1 MKKETNPSKIVVQHL
16 NLHYGENHALKD
28 INMNIAQNAVTA
40 FIGPSGC
47 GKSTFLKCLNRMN
60 DLVDCVKIDG
70 TVTIDGEDIYSQ
82 KVDTT
87 LLRKKVGM
95 VFQQPNPFPMSIY
108 DNIAYGPRIHGITA
122 KAKLDDIVE
131 RSLRDAAI
139 FEEVK
144 DRLKKSALGL
154 SGGQQQRLCIARALA
169 VEPEILLMDEPLS
182 ALDAELKIDMRRE
195 IQNIHKLTGATILY
209 VTHDQSE
216 ALAMADRIL
225 IMKNGKI
232 EQVGTPEEIYLHPQ
246 TEFAASFVS
255 KCNFVRGQWNDSY
268 FKVMDQSL
276 IYDGPEVAQAFKNH
290 GLFPVRPEQFHIVK
304 EGKGIP
310 ATVTNRQYSGREIHY
325 SLKCGEDTF
334 TVYAGSREQYEP
346 GEQVKLVYQAS

>member
-70 TVTIDGEDIYSQ
+70 TVTIDGEDIYSP

-154 SGGQQQRLCIARALA
+154 SGGQQQRLCISRALA
-169 VEPEILLMDEPLS
+169 VEPEILLMDEPTS
-182 ALDAELKIDMRRE
+182 ALDPISTLKVEDLME
-195 IQNIHKLTGATILY
+195 DLKKKYTVVV
-209 VTHDQSE
+209 VTHNMQQAARVSDYTAFFLLGE
-216 ALAMADRIL
+216 L
-225 IMKNGKI
+225 IEFDTTDTIFK
-232 EQVGTPEEIYLHPQ
+232 HPSQ
-246 TEFAASFVS
+246 KKTE
-255 KCNFVRGQWNDSY
+255 DY
-268 FKVMDQSL
+268 
-276 IYDGPEVAQAFKNH
+276 I
-290 GLFPVRPEQFHIVK
+290 
-304 EGKGIP
+304 
-310 ATVTNRQYSGREIHY
+310 TGRF
-325 SLKCGEDTF
+325 G
-334 TVYAGSREQYEP
+334 
-346 GEQVKLVYQAS
+346 